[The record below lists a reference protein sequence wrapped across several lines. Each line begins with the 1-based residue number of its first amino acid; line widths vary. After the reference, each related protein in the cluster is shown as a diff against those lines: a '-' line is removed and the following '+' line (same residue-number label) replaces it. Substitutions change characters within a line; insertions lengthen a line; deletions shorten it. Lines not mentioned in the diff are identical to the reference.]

1 MEFFNTPMTVTLIG
15 PGVFT
20 GGLNDGFDS
29 DGLKAGW
36 FCPETMED

>member
-1 MEFFNTPMTVTLIG
+1 MEVLNTPMTVTLIG
-15 PGVFT
+15 PGVLT

-36 FCPETMED
+36 FCSETIGD